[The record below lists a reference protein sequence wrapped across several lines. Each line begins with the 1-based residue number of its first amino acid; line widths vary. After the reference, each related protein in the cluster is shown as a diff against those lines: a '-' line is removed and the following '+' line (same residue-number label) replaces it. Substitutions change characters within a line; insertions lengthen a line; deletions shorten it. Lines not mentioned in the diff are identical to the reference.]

1 MKVMKGNKMKLNNR
15 SIILDATSWERVNV
29 KLPRYDVN
37 AIKQKTLKEP
47 IWLHFG
53 AGNIFRG
60 FITALQQ
67 KLLEDGLAD
76 RGIIAADAF
85 DYDIIDRIYTP
96 FDCLTLNVTLDP
108 DGTTSREI
116 VASVAEGLRA
126 DSSDA
131 DQIARLRKIAA
142 SPSLQ
147 LISFTITEKGYM
159 LYRPDGDLLPVVEA
173 DITDGPDRA
182 RHAMSIV
189 ASLLLERFK
198 AGAHPIALVSMDN
211 CSHNGEKL
219 RNSVLTVAKAWRE
232 AGFVGADFVDYIS
245 DEARVAFPWSMIDK
259 ITPRPHKTVE
269 RSLTDAGLE
278 DMAPF
283 VTSKGT
289 YIAPFV
295 NAERPQYLVI
305 EDSFPNGR
313 PPLERAG
320 VYMTDR
326 ETVNKTERMKV
337 TTCLNP
343 LHTAMSVYGCL
354 LGYELICKEMRDPD
368 IVALIKRLGY
378 VEGLPV
384 VTDPGI
390 LDPRAF
396 LDEVVT
402 RRLPNPF
409 MPDAP
414 QRIATDTSQK
424 VGIRFGETIK
434 SCIAQNRDLSGLT
447 AIPLAIA
454 GWMRYLLAVDDE
466 LAPMPVSDDPLREEL
481 QARLSGI
488 VVGKPETYSGQL
500 RDILSTASVFGL
512 DLTVTPLADKIENYF
527 ISELSGPGAVRRT
540 LHDALM

>member
-15 SIILDATSWERVNV
+15 SIILDAASWERVNA

-434 SCIAQNRDLSGLT
+434 SCIAQNRDLSVLT

-512 DLTVTPLADKIENYF
+512 DMTVTPLADKIENYF

>member
-15 SIILDATSWERVNV
+15 SIILDAASWERVNA

-60 FITALQQ
+60 FIAALQQ

-76 RGIIAADAF
+76 RGIIAADTF

-116 VASVAEGLRA
+116 VASVAQGLRA

-131 DQIARLRKIAA
+131 DQIAQLRKIVA

-159 LYRPDGDLLPVVEA
+159 LYRPGGELLPVVEA

-354 LGYELICKEMRDPD
+354 LGYELICEEMRDPD